1 MGSLGGAMQ
10 VQFDIFTWFGWIFDW
25 FIGALLWLW
34 GFLMWP
40 FLWEGPFDIF
50 AWFGG
55 LLDWILGV
63 LLWFWWYIKWF
74 IIWILDILKGTWALA
89 VIPENFMFIFRAIV
103 FPGLIFVLLALI
115 FTVWYT
121 RKIWARLQD
130 RRGPMHMGKYGG
142 LQLFADAIKLMSKEI
157 IIPDKA
163 KRWMYRI
170 LPSLLLV
177 IVMLPFAFI
186 PWDPYWNILGSPTSP
201 FPDLSVSL
209 VLVFAILTAVPVL
222 SLLIGW
228 VSGSKYSLIGG
239 FRAANNQFAAEIPMV
254 ISSVG
259 PAMLAGSLSLYSI
272 VMAQTNI
279 WYIVLLP
286 INFITFFVAAIA
298 SVGTFPFDAPVAD
311 SEIIFGWRTE
321 LSGIYF
327 TVVYFAEFAEQML
340 YSALMV
346 TLFLGGFN
354 GLPFLAGIVNFVIK
368 WLVVFFLF
376 IVVTSSFYRLR
387 QDQVVHLCWK
397 YLLPLSILNVVLVM
411 FALVYIPGLVPLVI
425 GG

>member
-1 MGSLGGAMQ
+1 MVGSLGGYEM
-10 VQFDIFTWFGWIFDW
+10 QFDIFTWFG
-25 FIGALLWLW
+25 GLW
-34 GFLMWP
+34 
-40 FLWEGPFDIF
+40 
-50 AWFGG
+50 
-55 LLDWILGV
+55 DWIWGV
-63 LLWFWWYIKWF
+63 LLWFWGIIKWLV
-74 IIWILDILKGTWALA
+74 IWLLDIIDGIWALA
-89 VIPENFMFIFRAIV
+89 AMPENFMFLIRAILM
-103 FPGLIFVLLALI
+103 PGLVFVLFALI

-121 RKIWARLQD
+121 RKIWARVQD
-130 RRGPMHMGKYGG
+130 RRGPTHVGKYGG
-142 LQLFADAIKLMSKEI
+142 FQLFADAIKLMGKET

-163 KRWMYRI
+163 KAWMYRI

-177 IVMLPFAFI
+177 IVLLTFAFI
-186 PWDPYWNILGSPTSP
+186 PWDPYWNILGGPDSA

-209 VLVFAILTAVPVL
+209 VLIFALLTAVPVF

-228 VSGSKYSLIGG
+228 VTGSKYSLIGG
-239 FRAANNQFAAEIPMV
+239 FRAANNQFASEIPMV

-259 PAMLAGSLSLYSI
+259 PAMLAGSLSMYSI
-272 VMAQTNI
+272 VAAQTSI
-279 WYIVLLP
+279 WYVVLLP
-286 INFITFFVAAIA
+286 INFATFMIASIA

-346 TLFLGGFN
+346 ALFFGGFN
-354 GLPFLAGIVNFVIK
+354 GLPFLPGIVNFLIK
-368 WLVVFFLF
+368 WLVVYF
-376 IVVTSSFYRLR
+376 IFTVVTSSFYRLR
-387 QDQVVHLCWK
+387 QDQIVHLCWK

-411 FALVYIPGLVPLVI
+411 FAMVYFPWLVLLV

>member
-1 MGSLGGAMQ
+1 M
-10 VQFDIFTWFGWIFDW
+10 QFDFFT
-25 FIGALLWLW
+25 
-34 GFLMWP
+34 
-40 FLWEGPFDIF
+40 
-50 AWFGG
+50 WFGG
-55 LLDWILGV
+55 LLDWILGII
-63 LLWFWWYIKWF
+63 LWFWYIIKWLLLWIWG
-74 IIWILDILKGTWALA
+74 IIDAIWVLA
-89 VIPENFMFIFRAIV
+89 SIPENFMFLFRAIV
-103 FPGLIFVLLALI
+103 MPGLIFILLALI
-115 FTVWYT
+115 FTVWFT
-121 RKIWARLQD
+121 RKIWARVQD
-130 RRGPMHMGKYGG
+130 RRGPTHMGKYGG
-142 LQLFADAIKLMSKEI
+142 FQLFADAIKLMSKEI
-157 IIPDKA
+157 IIPDNA

-170 LPSLLLV
+170 LPSILLV
-177 IVMLPFAFI
+177 IVLIPFAFI
-186 PWDPYWNILGSPTSP
+186 PWDPYWNIMGSPGSP

-209 VLVFAILTAVPVL
+209 VLVFAVLTAVPVF

-259 PAMLAGSLSLYSI
+259 PAMLAGSLSMFAI
-272 VMAQTNI
+272 VQAQTSI

-286 INFITFFVAAIA
+286 INFVTFLVAAIA
-298 SVGTFPFDAPVAD
+298 SVGTFPMDAPVAD

-346 TLFLGGFN
+346 ALFLGGFN
-354 GLPFLAGIVNFVIK
+354 GLAFLPGIVNFLIK

-376 IVVTSSFYRLR
+376 VVVTSSFYRLR

-397 YLLPLSILNVVLVM
+397 YLLPLSVLNVVLVM
-411 FALVYIPGLVPLVI
+411 FAIVYIPGLLPLVI

>member
-1 MGSLGGAMQ
+1 MVGSLGGYEM
-10 VQFDIFTWFGWIFDW
+10 QFDFFTWFG
-25 FIGALLWLW
+25 GLW
-34 GFLMWP
+34 
-40 FLWEGPFDIF
+40 
-50 AWFGG
+50 
-55 LLDWILGV
+55 DWIWGV
-63 LLWFWWYIKWF
+63 ILWFWAIIKWL
-74 IIWILDILKGTWALA
+74 IIWILDIIDGIWILA
-89 VIPENFMFIFRAIV
+89 SIPENFMFLVRAIV
-103 FPGLIFVLLALI
+103 MPGLIFLLLALI

-121 RKIWARLQD
+121 RKIWARVQD
-130 RRGPMHMGKYGG
+130 RRGPTHVGKYGG
-142 LQLFADAIKLMSKEI
+142 FQLFADAIKLMAKEI

-170 LPSLLLV
+170 LPSLLLI
-177 IVMLPFAFI
+177 IVLIPFAFI
-186 PWDPYWNILGSPTSP
+186 PWDPYWSIMGAPGSA

-209 VLVFAILTAVPVL
+209 VLVFALLTAVPVF

-228 VSGSKYSLIGG
+228 ATGSKYSLIGG

-259 PAMLAGSLSLYSI
+259 PAMLAGSLSMFSI
-272 VMAQTNI
+272 VAAQTSI

-286 INFITFFVAAIA
+286 INFATFMVASIA

-346 TLFLGGFN
+346 ALFFGGFN
-354 GLPFLAGIVNFVIK
+354 GLPFLPGIVNFIIK
-368 WLVVFFLF
+368 WLVVYF
-376 IVVTSSFYRLR
+376 IFTVVTSSFYRLR
-387 QDQVVHLCWK
+387 QDQIVHLCWK
-397 YLLPLSILNVVLVM
+397 YLLPLSVLNVVLVM
-411 FALVYIPGLVPLVI
+411 FAMVYLPWLVPFVA

>member
-1 MGSLGGAMQ
+1 MVGSLGGYEMQ
-10 VQFDIFTWFGWIFDW
+10 QFDFY
-25 FIGALLWLW
+25 LWLS
-34 GFLMWP
+34 G
-40 FLWEGPFDIF
+40 LW
-50 AWFGG
+50 
-55 LLDWILGV
+55 DWIWGV
-63 LLWFWWYIKWF
+63 LLWFWGILKWF
-74 IIWILDILKGTWALA
+74 VIWILDVIDGIWALVA
-89 VIPENFMFIFRAIV
+89 LPENFMFLVRAILM
-103 FPGLIFVLLALI
+103 PGLIFVLFALI

-121 RKIWARLQD
+121 RKIWARVQD
-130 RRGPMHMGKYGG
+130 RRGPTHVGKYGG
-142 LQLFADAIKLMSKEI
+142 YQLFADAIKLMAKET
-157 IIPDKA
+157 IIPLKA

-177 IVMLPFAFI
+177 IVLLTFAFI
-186 PWDPYWNILGSPTSP
+186 PWDPYWNILGAPGSA

-209 VLVFAILTAVPVL
+209 VLIFALLTAVPVF

-239 FRAANNQFAAEIPMV
+239 FRAANNQFASEIPMV

-259 PAMLAGSLSLYSI
+259 PAMLAGSLSMFSI
-272 VMAQTNI
+272 VAAQTSI
-279 WYIVLLP
+279 WYVVLLP
-286 INFITFFVAAIA
+286 VNFATFLVASIA

-346 TLFLGGFN
+346 ALFFGGFN
-354 GLPFLAGIVNFVIK
+354 GLPFLPGIVNFLIK
-368 WLVVFFLF
+368 WLVIYFLF
-376 IVVTSSFYRLR
+376 TVVTSSFYRLR
-387 QDQVVHLCWK
+387 QDQIVHLCWK
-397 YLLPLSILNVVLVM
+397 YLLPLSVLNVVLVM
-411 FALVYIPGLVPLVI
+411 FAVVYIPGLLPLVI

>member
-1 MGSLGGAMQ
+1 M
-10 VQFDIFTWFGWIFDW
+10 QFDFFTWFG
-25 FIGALLWLW
+25 GLW
-34 GFLMWP
+34 
-40 FLWEGPFDIF
+40 
-50 AWFGG
+50 
-55 LLDWILGV
+55 DWIWGV
-63 LLWFWWYIKWF
+63 ILWFWAIIKWL
-74 IIWILDILKGTWALA
+74 IIWILDIIDTIWILA
-89 VIPENFMFIFRAIV
+89 SAPENFMFLFRAIV
-103 FPGLIFVLLALI
+103 MPGLIFILLALI
-115 FTVWYT
+115 FTVWFT
-121 RKIWARLQD
+121 RKIWARVQD
-130 RRGPMHMGKYGG
+130 RRGPTHVGKYGG
-142 LQLFADAIKLMSKEI
+142 YQLFADAIKLMAKEI
-157 IIPDKA
+157 IIPDNA

-177 IVMLPFAFI
+177 IVLIPFAFI
-186 PWDPYWNILGSPTSP
+186 PWDPYWNIMGSPGSA

-209 VLVFAILTAVPVL
+209 VLVFAILTAVPVF

-259 PAMLAGSLSLYSI
+259 PAMLAGSLSMFAI
-272 VMAQTNI
+272 VQAQTSI

-286 INFITFFVAAIA
+286 INFVTFLVAAIA
-298 SVGTFPFDAPVAD
+298 SVGTFPMDAPVAD

-346 TLFLGGFN
+346 ALFLGGFN
-354 GLPFLAGIVNFVIK
+354 GLAFLPGIVNFLIK
-368 WLVVFFLF
+368 WLIVFFLF
-376 IVVTSSFYRLR
+376 VVVTSSFYRLR

-397 YLLPLSILNVVLVM
+397 YLLPLSVLNVVLVM
-411 FALVYIPGLVPLVI
+411 FAIVYIPGLLPLVI

>member
-1 MGSLGGAMQ
+1 M
-10 VQFDIFTWFGWIFDW
+10 QFDFY
-25 FIGALLWLW
+25 LWLS
-34 GFLMWP
+34 G
-40 FLWEGPFDIF
+40 LW
-50 AWFGG
+50 
-55 LLDWILGV
+55 DWIWGII
-63 LLWFWWYIKWF
+63 LW
-74 IIWILDILKGTWALA
+74 IWGIVRWVVVYLVSLVDALWIWVSA
-89 VIPENFMFIFRAIV
+89 AENFMLLFRAV
-103 FPGLIFVLLALI
+103 VMPGLIFLLLALI

-121 RKIWARLQD
+121 RKIWARIQD
-130 RRGPMHMGKYGG
+130 RRGPTHIGKYGG
-142 LQLFADAIKLMSKEI
+142 YQLFADAIKLMAKET

-163 KRWMYRI
+163 KRWMYRL

-177 IVMLPFAFI
+177 IVLIPFAFI
-186 PWDPYWNILGSPTSP
+186 PWDPYWSIMGAPGALYG
-201 FPDLSVSL
+201 DLSVSL
-209 VLVFAILTAVPVL
+209 VLIFAFLTAVPVF

-228 VSGSKYSLIGG
+228 VTGSKYSLIGG

-259 PAMLAGSLSLYSI
+259 PAMLAGSLSMYSI
-272 VMAQTNI
+272 VAAQTSI

-286 INFITFFVAAIA
+286 INFTTFLVASIA

-346 TLFLGGFN
+346 ALFFGGFN
-354 GLPFLAGIVNFVIK
+354 GLPFLPGIVNFIIK
-368 WLVVFFLF
+368 WLVVYFLF
-376 IVVTSSFYRLR
+376 TVVTSSFYRLR
-387 QDQVVHLCWK
+387 QDQIVHLCWK
-397 YLLPLSILNVVLVM
+397 YLIPLSILNVVLVM

>member
-1 MGSLGGAMQ
+1 MVGSLGGYEMQ
-10 VQFDIFTWFGWIFDW
+10 QFQFDIFSWFA
-25 FIGALLWLW
+25 GAWDYIW
-34 GFLMWP
+34 G
-40 FLWEGPFDIF
+40 I
-50 AWFGG
+50 
-55 LLDWILGV
+55 
-63 LLWFWWYIKWF
+63 LLWFWGIIKWLV
-74 IIWILDILKGTWALA
+74 IWLLDIIDGIWVLA
-89 VIPENFMFIFRAIV
+89 AVPENLMFLIRAILI
-103 FPGLIFVLLALI
+103 PGLIFILMALI

-121 RKIWARLQD
+121 RKIWARIQD
-130 RRGPMHMGKYGG
+130 RRGPTHVGKYGG
-142 LQLFADAIKLMSKEI
+142 YQLFADAIKLMAKET

-177 IVMLPFAFI
+177 IVLIPFAFI
-186 PWDPYWNILGSPTSP
+186 PWDSDWNSMGSPGSP

-209 VLVFAILTAVPVL
+209 VLIFALLTAVPVF

-228 VSGSKYSLIGG
+228 VTGSKYSLIGG

-259 PAMLAGSLSLYSI
+259 PAMLAGSLSMYSI
-272 VMAQTNI
+272 VAAQTSI

-286 INFITFFVAAIA
+286 INFATFLVASIA

-346 TLFLGGFN
+346 ALFFGGFN
-354 GLPFLAGIVNFVIK
+354 GLPFLPGIVNFLIK
-368 WLVVFFLF
+368 WLVVYFLF
-376 IVVTSSFYRLR
+376 TVVTSSFYRLR
-387 QDQVVHLCWK
+387 QDQIVHLCWK
-397 YLLPLSILNVVLVM
+397 YLIPLSVLNVVLVM
-411 FALVYIPGLVPLVI
+411 FAMVYIPGLLPLVI

>member
-1 MGSLGGAMQ
+1 MVGSLGGYEM
-10 VQFDIFTWFGWIFDW
+10 QFDFFTWFG
-25 FIGALLWLW
+25 GLW
-34 GFLMWP
+34 
-40 FLWEGPFDIF
+40 
-50 AWFGG
+50 
-55 LLDWILGV
+55 DWIWGV
-63 LLWFWWYIKWF
+63 LLWFWGIIKWLVVWLLG
-74 IIWILDILKGTWALA
+74 IIDGIWALA
-89 VIPENFMFIFRAIV
+89 AAPENFMFLIRAILI
-103 FPGLIFVLLALI
+103 PGLIFVLFALI

-121 RKIWARLQD
+121 RKIWARIQD
-130 RRGPMHMGKYGG
+130 RRGPTHVGKYGG
-142 LQLFADAIKLMSKEI
+142 FQLFADAIKLMAKET

-177 IVMLPFAFI
+177 IVLIPFAFI
-186 PWDPYWNILGSPTSP
+186 PWDSYWNIMGAPGSA

-209 VLVFAILTAVPVL
+209 VVIFALLTAVPVF

-228 VSGSKYSLIGG
+228 VTGSKYSLIGG

-259 PAMLAGSLSLYSI
+259 PAMLAGSLSVYSI
-272 VMAQTNI
+272 VAAQTSI

-286 INFITFFVAAIA
+286 INFATFLVASIA

-346 TLFLGGFN
+346 ALFFGGFN
-354 GLPFLAGIVNFVIK
+354 GLPFLPGIVNFIIK
-368 WLVVFFLF
+368 WLIVYF
-376 IVVTSSFYRLR
+376 IFTVVTSSFYRLR
-387 QDQVVHLCWK
+387 QDQIVHLCWK
-397 YLLPLSILNVVLVM
+397 YLIPLSVLNVVLVM
-411 FALVYIPGLVPLVI
+411 FAMVYLPWLIPIV

>member
-1 MGSLGGAMQ
+1 MVGSLGGYEMQ
-10 VQFDIFTWFGWIFDW
+10 FNVF
-25 FIGALLWLW
+25 
-34 GFLMWP
+34 
-40 FLWEGPFDIF
+40 E
-50 AWFGG
+50 WFGG
-55 LLDWILGV
+55 LWDWILGV
-63 LLWFWWYIKWF
+63 LLWFWGIIKWLV
-74 IIWILDILKGTWALA
+74 IWILDVIDGIWVLA
-89 VIPENFMFIFRAIV
+89 AMPENFMFLIRAILM
-103 FPGLIFVLLALI
+103 PGLIFVLLALI

-121 RKIWARLQD
+121 RKIWARVQD
-130 RRGPMHMGKYGG
+130 RRGPTHVGKYGG
-142 LQLFADAIKLMSKEI
+142 FQLFADAIKLMAKET

-177 IVMLPFAFI
+177 IVLLTFAFI
-186 PWDPYWNILGSPTSP
+186 PWDPYWNILGAPGSA

-209 VLVFAILTAVPVL
+209 VLIFALLTAVPVF

-259 PAMLAGSLSLYSI
+259 PAMLAGSLSMFSI
-272 VMAQTNI
+272 VAAQTSI

-286 INFITFFVAAIA
+286 INFATFFVASIA

-346 TLFLGGFN
+346 ALFFGGFN
-354 GLPFLAGIVNFVIK
+354 GLPFLPGIVNFLIK
-368 WLVVFFLF
+368 WLVVYFLF
-376 IVVTSSFYRLR
+376 TVVTSSFYRLR
-387 QDQVVHLCWK
+387 QDQIVHLCWK
-397 YLLPLSILNVVLVM
+397 YLIPLSVLNIVLVM
-411 FALVYIPGLVPLVI
+411 FAVVYIPGLLPLVL

>member
-1 MGSLGGAMQ
+1 MVGSLGGYEMQ
-10 VQFDIFTWFGWIFDW
+10 QFQFDIFSWFA
-25 FIGALLWLW
+25 GAWDYIW
-34 GFLMWP
+34 G
-40 FLWEGPFDIF
+40 I
-50 AWFGG
+50 
-55 LLDWILGV
+55 
-63 LLWFWWYIKWF
+63 LLWFWGIIKWLV
-74 IIWILDILKGTWALA
+74 IWLLDIIDGIWVLA
-89 VIPENFMFIFRAIV
+89 AVPENLMFLIRAILI
-103 FPGLIFVLLALI
+103 PGLIFILMALI

-121 RKIWARLQD
+121 RKIWARIQD
-130 RRGPMHMGKYGG
+130 RRGPTHVGKYGG
-142 LQLFADAIKLMSKEI
+142 YQLFADAIKLMAKET

-177 IVMLPFAFI
+177 IVLIPFAFI
-186 PWDPYWNILGSPTSP
+186 PWDSYWNIMGSPGSP

-209 VLVFAILTAVPVL
+209 VLIFALLTAVPVF

-228 VSGSKYSLIGG
+228 VTGSKYSLIGG

-259 PAMLAGSLSLYSI
+259 PAMLAGSLSMYSI
-272 VMAQTNI
+272 VAAQTSI

-286 INFITFFVAAIA
+286 INFATFLVASIA

-346 TLFLGGFN
+346 ALFFGGFN
-354 GLPFLAGIVNFVIK
+354 GLPFLPGIVNFLIK
-368 WLVVFFLF
+368 WLVVYFLF
-376 IVVTSSFYRLR
+376 TVVTSSFYRLR
-387 QDQVVHLCWK
+387 QDQIVHLCWK
-397 YLLPLSILNVVLVM
+397 YLIPLSVLNVVLVM
-411 FALVYIPGLVPLVI
+411 FAMVYIPGLLPLVI

>member
-1 MGSLGGAMQ
+1 MVGSLGGYEMQ
-10 VQFDIFTWFGWIFDW
+10 QFDFY
-25 FIGALLWLW
+25 LWLS
-34 GFLMWP
+34 G
-40 FLWEGPFDIF
+40 LW
-50 AWFGG
+50 
-55 LLDWILGV
+55 DWIWGV
-63 LLWFWWYIKWF
+63 LLWFWGILKWF
-74 IIWILDILKGTWALA
+74 VIWILDVIDGIWALVA
-89 VIPENFMFIFRAIV
+89 LPENFMFLVRAILM
-103 FPGLIFVLLALI
+103 PGLIFVLFALI

-121 RKIWARLQD
+121 RKIWARVQD
-130 RRGPMHMGKYGG
+130 RRGPTHVGKYGG
-142 LQLFADAIKLMSKEI
+142 YQLFADAIKLMAKET
-157 IIPDKA
+157 IIPLKA

-177 IVMLPFAFI
+177 IVLLTFAFI
-186 PWDPYWNILGSPTSP
+186 PWDPYWNILGAPGSA

-209 VLVFAILTAVPVL
+209 VLIFALLTAVPVF

-239 FRAANNQFAAEIPMV
+239 FRAANNQFASEIPMV

-259 PAMLAGSLSLYSI
+259 PAMLAGSLSMFSI
-272 VMAQTNI
+272 VAAQTSI
-279 WYIVLLP
+279 WYVVLLP
-286 INFITFFVAAIA
+286 VNFATFLVASIA

-346 TLFLGGFN
+346 ALFFGGFN
-354 GLPFLAGIVNFVIK
+354 GLPFLPGIVNFLIK
-368 WLVVFFLF
+368 WLVIYFLF
-376 IVVTSSFYRLR
+376 TLVTSSFYRLR
-387 QDQVVHLCWK
+387 QDQIVHLCWK
-397 YLLPLSILNVVLVM
+397 YLLPLSVLNVVLVM
-411 FALVYIPGLVPLVI
+411 FAVVYIPGLLPLVI

>member
-1 MGSLGGAMQ
+1 MQFDFFVWLGG
-10 VQFDIFTWFGWIFDW
+10 
-25 FIGALLWLW
+25 LW
-34 GFLMWP
+34 
-40 FLWEGPFDIF
+40 
-50 AWFGG
+50 
-55 LLDWILGV
+55 DWIWGV
-63 LLWFWWYIKWF
+63 LLWFWGIIKWL
-74 IIWILDILKGTWALA
+74 IIWVLDAIDGIWWLA
-89 VIPENFMFIFRAIV
+89 TDYENFMFLIRAILM
-103 FPGLIFVLLALI
+103 PGLVFILMALI

-121 RKIWARLQD
+121 RKIWARIQD
-130 RRGPMHMGKYGG
+130 RRGPTHIGKYGG
-142 LQLFADAIKLMSKEI
+142 FQLFADAIKLMGKET

-163 KRWMYRI
+163 KKWMYRL

-177 IVMLPFAFI
+177 IVLIPFAFI
-186 PWDPYWNILGSPTSP
+186 PWDSYWNIMGAPGSP

-209 VLVFAILTAVPVL
+209 VLIFAFLTAVPVF

-228 VSGSKYSLIGG
+228 VTGSKYSLIGG

-254 ISSVG
+254 LSSVG
-259 PAMLAGSLSLYSI
+259 PAMLAGSLSMYAI
-272 VMAQTNI
+272 VAAQTSI

-286 INFITFFVAAIA
+286 INFATFLVASIA

-346 TLFLGGFN
+346 SLFLGGFN
-354 GLPFLAGIVNFVIK
+354 GLPFLPGVVNFIIK
-368 WLVVFFLF
+368 WLIVYF
-376 IVVTSSFYRLR
+376 IFTVVTSSFYRLR
-387 QDQVVHLCWK
+387 QDQIVHLCWK
-397 YLLPLSILNVVLVM
+397 YLIPLSILNVILVM
-411 FALVYIPGLVPLVI
+411 FAMAYLPWLVPIVL